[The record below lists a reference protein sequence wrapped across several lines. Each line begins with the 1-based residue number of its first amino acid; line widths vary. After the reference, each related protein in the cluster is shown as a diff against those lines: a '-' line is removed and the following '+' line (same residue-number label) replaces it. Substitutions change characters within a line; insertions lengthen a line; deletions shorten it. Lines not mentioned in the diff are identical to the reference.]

1 MLVCQ
6 IINIITIITSN
17 SNSNSSSSSSSS
29 RRRLIII
36 LLVYLFIYVFICLL
50 FSDGFSLHI
59 REGKSILKKGKGFRH
74 HAHCVRTNLYF
85 GASLQLLRVEN
96 NVEKAR
102 VWGIACK
109 RNVVEEKKKAER
121 PSLL

>member
-6 IINIITIITSN
+6 IINIIIIIT
-17 SNSNSSSSSSSS
+17 SNSNSSSSSSS
-29 RRRLIII
+29 LIII

-59 REGKSILKKGKGFRH
+59 REGKSILKKKKGLRD

-85 GASLQLLRVEN
+85 GASLHLLRVE
-96 NVEKAR
+96 
-102 VWGIACK
+102 IML
-109 RNVVEEKKKAER
+109 KKQAFAVYHVKGTW
-121 PSLL
+121 